1 MQIFGEVLPAV
12 RYIIAVTGCFF
23 FFFSPSVFDL
33 LVKSLK
39 EHAETGLRTL
49 QIERLSG

>member
-1 MQIFGEVLPAV
+1 MQIFGEVLPAI
-12 RYIIAVTGCFF
+12 RYISAVTGW